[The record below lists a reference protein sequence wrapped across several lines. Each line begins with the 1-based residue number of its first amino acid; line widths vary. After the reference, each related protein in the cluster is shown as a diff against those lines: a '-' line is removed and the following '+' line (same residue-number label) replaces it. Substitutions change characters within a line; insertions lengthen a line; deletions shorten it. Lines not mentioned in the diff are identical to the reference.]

1 MSKPLPS
8 WASIIP
14 GTNPP
19 KPPPGGWALPN
30 GATPGFLAVAVAML
44 EDAEMRAGPH
54 GRERQRRDLG
64 LALCDPLPHEEA
76 AERERS
82 EAKARQEA
90 GR

>member
-30 GATPGFLAVAVAML
+30 GTTPGFLAVSLARI
-44 EDAEMRAGPH
+44 EDAQMRPEKRSYEEQTEH
-54 GRERQRRDLG
+54 ERQLEIARREYD
-64 LALCDPLPHEEA
+64 AMCD
-76 AERERS
+76 
-82 EAKARQEA
+82 
-90 GR
+90 GRKDT